1 MMDTLILKK
10 KKHTHKIKY
19 TYNRVQ
25 IVVFLHTLL
34 HIGTP
39 NKKKN
44 TTQERQRCRSYK
56 VITTF

>member
-39 NKKKN
+39 NKTKK
-44 TTQERQRCRSYK
+44 TQLK
-56 VITTF
+56 KDIVVVLTK